1 MKNKTFLHVCIS
13 IIAVLLISAVNAIA
27 MPMPGVFDV
36 TQFGAKGDGENLD
49 SPAIN
54 KAIEQCVSEGGG
66 TVYLPPGTYLCGSI
80 RLKSN
85 VTLHIGKAAT
95 IKAAPN
101 KMKVYDKPEKNPWY
115 EPVHYQDFGHSHWKN
130 SLIWAIQQHDI
141 SIVGEGTLDG
151 SGMTAGDSQPGG
163 GDKTIGLKL
172 CRNILIKDI
181 TISRGGHFGILP
193 TGCDNMVIDNLK
205 IDTNRD
211 GINIDCCKNVRIS
224 NCTINSPH
232 DDAIVL
238 KSSFGLG
245 YKKATEDVT
254 ISNCMVSGYKIGSV
268 LDGTYQE
275 THQKCGR
282 IKFGTESN
290 GGFKNVTIS
299 NCVFDECLGL
309 ALETVDGGTMENI
322 TVSNIVMR
330 DIYNGPIF
338 LRLGN
343 RARGP
348 NNPPVAQM
356 KNINISNI
364 MVIRSYGHWGC
375 VLSGIPGHKIENVRL
390 NNINIKYV
398 GGGKKEYQTIIPPE
412 NEAEYPEHVMFGM
425 MPSYGF
431 YLRHIKD
438 IQLNNI
444 NVSFEHQQD
453 PRPALVCDDV
463 DGLILNNFRFQ
474 TTDQTDAPMIL
485 RDTRDVSVY
494 NCPQIPLTTAMCSK
508 IRAMQKQAF
517 SGQPF
522 LVALE
527 VHSKQTGLTA
537 IDLLLDNSGKELAQ
551 QCIWLNAG
559 EPKEILFKSVK
570 VNEVGRQKIRM
581 AGTKKTV
588 ELKVREN

>member
-1 MKNKTFLHVCIS
+1 MKNPVSTVRIMFCAIFFT
-13 IIAVLLISAVNAIA
+13 LLSTGVSWA
-27 MPMPGVFDV
+27 MMPKVYDV
-36 TQFGAKGDGENLD
+36 TEYGAVGDGNNLD

-54 KAIEQCVSEGGG
+54 KAIEQCVADGGG

-95 IKAAPN
+95 IMAAPN
-101 KMKVYDKPEKNPWY
+101 EMKVYDIPDKNPWY
-115 EPVHYQDFGHSHWKN
+115 APIEYQDFGHSHWKN
-130 SLIWAIQQHDI
+130 SLIWAIEQHDI
-141 SIVGEGTLDG
+141 GIVGEGTLDG
-151 SGMTAGDSQPGG
+151 SGMTPSDSSDGG

-181 TISRGGHFGILP
+181 TIKVAGHFGILP

-238 KSSFGLG
+238 KSSYGLG

-254 ISNCMVSGYKIGSV
+254 ISNCMVSGYKVGSV

-282 IKFGTESN
+282 IKLGTESN
-290 GGFKNVTIS
+290 GGFKNIAIS

-309 ALETVDGGTMENI
+309 AIECVDGGIMENI

-330 DIYNGPIF
+330 DIYNGPIL

-348 NNPPVAQM
+348 NNPPVGRM
-356 KNINISNI
+356 RNINISNI
-364 MVIRSYGHWGC
+364 VVIRSYGHWGN
-375 VLSGIPGHKIENVRL
+375 VLSGIPGHLIENVRL
-390 NNINIKYV
+390 NNITISYV
-398 GGGKKEYQTIIPPE
+398 GGGKKEYQDIRPPE
-412 NEAEYPEHVMFGM
+412 KEADYPELVMFGM

-444 NVSFEHQQD
+444 SVSLEPVPD

-463 DGLILNNFRFQ
+463 DGLVLNNFRLQ
-474 TTDQTDAPMIL
+474 TTKDTDTPVIF
-485 RDTRDVSVY
+485 RDTRDLLVY
-494 NCPQIPLTTAMCSK
+494 NCPQLPSVKQICTK
-508 IRAMQKQAF
+508 IRAMQKQI
-517 SGQPF
+517 SVDEKF
-522 LVALE
+522 LIAAQVL
-527 VHSKQTGLTA
+527 SKQDGLST
-537 IDLLLDNSGKELAQ
+537 IEMMLSGREKPLAQ
-551 QCIWLNAG
+551 QYLWLNAN
-559 EPKEILFKSVK
+559 EPKEVLFKDVT
-570 VNEVGRQKIRM
+570 VNKAGRQKINI
-581 AGTKKTV
+581 AGSKKNVGVTI
-588 ELKVREN
+588 KP